1 MVHTF
6 QCLGVRIAVDVNSG
20 AVHVLDQL
28 TYDLLSAL
36 AEREE
41 NGESLGGGLPA
52 WAAEALPQYDP
63 AALAEAWGELQ
74 GLKQEGLLFEADDYI
89 DRDKAASMQQQ
100 ALVKALCGGAAAGLV
115 GGGSTGGKRK
125 KRRKR

>member
-52 WAAEALPQYDP
+52 WVCWP
-63 AALAEAWGELQ
+63 
-74 GLKQEGLLFEADDYI
+74 
-89 DRDKAASMQQQ
+89 
-100 ALVKALCGGAAAGLV
+100 V
-115 GGGSTGGKRK
+115 
-125 KRRKR
+125 